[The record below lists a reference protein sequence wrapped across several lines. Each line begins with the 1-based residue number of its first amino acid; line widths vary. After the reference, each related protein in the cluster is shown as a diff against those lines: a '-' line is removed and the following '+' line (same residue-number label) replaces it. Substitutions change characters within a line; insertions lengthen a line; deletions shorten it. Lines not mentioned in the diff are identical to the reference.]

1 MGCAGGFP
9 LLPLLPLLLTR
20 PPCRSRPSRRSRA
33 SLPPSTPYL
42 YAVCVRGT
50 GKHVRRIVV
59 NVVPTRATK
68 ERLSRETVTERA
80 LALADAEGI
89 DAVTIRRLATDL
101 GVTPM
106 ALYWHFQDKE

>member
-1 MGCAGGFP
+1 M
-9 LLPLLPLLLTR
+9 
-20 PPCRSRPSRRSRA
+20 PPC
-33 SLPPSTPYL
+33 TPYL
-42 YAVCVRGT
+42 YAVCVRSR

-59 NVVPTRATK
+59 NMATK
-68 ERLSRETVTERA
+68 ERLRRDTVTERA

-106 ALYWHFQDKE
+106 ALYWHFQDKERLLDGVAELVLSQITPPADDAARPLEPPLA